1 MDWYIVLALAVPF
14 LFVIG
19 VIYNALKEQKVLEDG
34 QLKKVLTERKAKGL
48 APAPADDDDDYGLP
62 ERQDLKRAAARAA
75 PPSSAAAPASV
86 PPRHQPLGNTEA
98 KNAASYFAQYYQ
110 AEQIAPTESQAAE
123 TAESQT
129 EEATAPERAAK

>member
-62 ERQDLKRAAARAA
+62 ARQDLKRAA

-110 AEQIAPTESQAAE
+110 AEQSAPTESPAAE
-123 TAESQT
+123 AAESQT

>member
-19 VIYNALKEQKVLEDG
+19 LIYNALKAQKVLEDG

-62 ERQDLKRAAARAA
+62 ARQDLKRAA

-110 AEQIAPTESQAAE
+110 AEQSAPTESPAAE
-123 TAESQT
+123 AAESQT